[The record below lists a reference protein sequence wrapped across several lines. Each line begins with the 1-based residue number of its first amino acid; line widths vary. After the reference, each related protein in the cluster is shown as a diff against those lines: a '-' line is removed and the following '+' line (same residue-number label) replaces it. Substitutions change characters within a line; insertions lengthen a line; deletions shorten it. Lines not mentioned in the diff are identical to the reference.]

1 MDGFD
6 LTLERNEV
14 LAIVGESGSG
24 KSVAMLAAMG
34 LLPPTATVTAD
45 RMAFDGADLLS
56 MSADERRRIAGKDM
70 AMIFQ
75 EPMSSLNPCFTVGF
89 QIGET
94 LKTHL
99 DLKRAERDRRIVEL
113 LAEVGIPDPE
123 RRARAYP
130 HQLSG
135 GMSQRV
141 MIAMALACRPKLLIA
156 DEPTTALDVTIQA
169 QILDLLMRER
179 RDNGMGLV
187 LITHDMGVVAET
199 ADRVIVQYAGQQM
212 EMNATREMFADP
224 HHPYTAALLAA
235 LPERANGRRLPAIP
249 GVVPGPFDRPRGCVF
264 SPRCAYVFD
273 ACHDA
278 EPPPAEPA
286 LGRARCLTPL
296 VAGIPTRARTARGG
310 LVSAVLEARDL
321 TRDYSVSRGAFRS
334 HATIKAL
341 AGVSFS
347 LQAGR
352 TLAVVGESGSG
363 KSTLARLL
371 TLIENPTAG
380 SLLIDGEDVAHAS
393 AATRAR
399 LRREIQIVFQNPYG
413 SLNPRQ
419 TIGKALEEPLLVNTG
434 LKPAERKAEA
444 LSIMAKVGL
453 RPEYYHRYPHMFSGG
468 QRQRIAIARALML
481 KPKILVLDE
490 PVSALDVSIRAQ
502 ALNLLASLQEEFA
515 LAYVFVS
522 HDLSVVRHIADE
534 VMVIYLGNAVEIG
547 ERAAIFDRPQHPYTQ
562 ALLSATPVAD
572 PTAKR
577 QRILLSG
584 EPPSPFAPPPGCAFH
599 PRCPL
604 AFDRCRV
611 EKPPLERKQGR
622 DVACWA
628 VAA

>member
-1 MDGFD
+1 M
-6 LTLERNEV
+6 
-14 LAIVGESGSG
+14 
-24 KSVAMLAAMG
+24 
-34 LLPPTATVTAD
+34 
-45 RMAFDGADLLS
+45 
-56 MSADERRRIAGKDM
+56 
-70 AMIFQ
+70 
-75 EPMSSLNPCFTVGF
+75 
-89 QIGET
+89 
-94 LKTHL
+94 
-99 DLKRAERDRRIVEL
+99 
-113 LAEVGIPDPE
+113 
-123 RRARAYP
+123 
-130 HQLSG
+130 
-135 GMSQRV
+135 
-141 MIAMALACRPKLLIA
+141 
-156 DEPTTALDVTIQA
+156 
-169 QILDLLMRER
+169 
-179 RDNGMGLV
+179 
-187 LITHDMGVVAET
+187 
-199 ADRVIVQYAGQQM
+199 
-212 EMNATREMFADP
+212 
-224 HHPYTAALLAA
+224 
-235 LPERANGRRLPAIP
+235 
-249 GVVPGPFDRPRGCVF
+249 
-264 SPRCAYVFD
+264 
-273 ACHDA
+273 
-278 EPPPAEPA
+278 
-286 LGRARCLTPL
+286 
-296 VAGIPTRARTARGG
+296 
-310 LVSAVLEARDL
+310 SAVLEARGL

-371 TLIENPTAG
+371 DLDRKSDRRLAPDRRRGCRACERGDA
-380 SLLIDGEDVAHAS
+380 
-393 AATRAR
+393 AR

-434 LKPAERKAEA
+434 LSAAERKAEA

-534 VMVIYLGNAVEIG
+534 VMVIYLGNAVELG